1 MALRTFESGEQKLN
15 ALRRALAAD
24 EVSRAA
30 VNVNPEARLNLLKAS
45 KQWSY
50 LKQEISFSELLQW
63 LQPIYNSS
71 KLKIFKL

>member
-45 KQWSY
+45 KQ
-50 LKQEISFSELLQW
+50 
-63 LQPIYNSS
+63 
-71 KLKIFKL
+71 